1 MRRREFITLLG
12 GAAAA
17 WPLAARAQQPSVPVV
32 GFLHSQSLDTT
43 VADRVREFRQGLKDS
58 GYVEGENVAI
68 EFRWAGGQFDR
79 LPALAAELAR
89 REVAVIAATGG
100 TETAI
105 AAKKATST
113 IPIVFTSGGDP
124 VKLALVA
131 SLNRPGGNITGVT
144 PFSRQLSPK
153 RLGLLQA
160 VVPTAAVIA
169 VLVNRNELDFELQL
183 SEIEEAGRTVGVR
196 ILPLRISNERDF
208 EAAFATLISKRAGAL
223 LIVGGAFINS
233 HRVELAVL
241 TARHAV
247 PAIHTTREFPM
258 AGGLMS
264 YGSDITDAYRQAGVY
279 VGRILKGEKP
289 ADLPVMQPTKFEFVI
304 NLKTAKT
311 LGLTIPPTLLARA
324 DEVIE

>member
-17 WPLAARAQQPSVPVV
+17 WPLAARAQQPAMPVV

-58 GYVEGENVAI
+58 GYVERENVAI
-68 EFRWAGGQFDR
+68 EFRWAEGQFDR
-79 LPALAAELAR
+79 LPALAGELVR
-89 REVAVIAATGG
+89 RQVAVIAATGG

-105 AAKKATST
+105 AAKRATST
-113 IPIVFTSGGDP
+113 IPIVFTTGGDP
-124 VKLALVA
+124 VRLGLVA

-153 RLGLLQA
+153 RLGLLQT

-169 VLVNRNELDFELQL
+169 VLVNRNELDFEVQL
-183 SEIEEAGRTVGVR
+183 SDLEEAGRTVGVR

-208 EAAFATLISKRAGAL
+208 EAAFATLISERAGAL

-279 VGRILKGEKP
+279 VGRVLKGEKP
-289 ADLPVMQPTKFEFVI
+289 ADMPVMQPTKFQFVI

-311 LGLTIPPTLLARA
+311 LGLTIPPTLLALA

>member
-1 MRRREFITLLG
+1 M
-12 GAAAA
+12 
-17 WPLAARAQQPSVPVV
+17 
-32 GFLHSQSLDTT
+32 
-43 VADRVREFRQGLKDS
+43 
-58 GYVEGENVAI
+58 
-68 EFRWAGGQFDR
+68 
-79 LPALAAELAR
+79 
-89 REVAVIAATGG
+89 
-100 TETAI
+100 
-105 AAKKATST
+105 
-113 IPIVFTSGGDP
+113 
-124 VKLALVA
+124 A

-153 RLGLLQA
+153 RLGLLQT

-208 EAAFATLISKRAGAL
+208 EAAFATLISERAGAL

-279 VGRILKGEKP
+279 VGRILKGDKP
-289 ADLPVMQPTKFEFVI
+289 ADLPVLQPTKFRAGYQSQDRQGARPGNV
-304 NLKTAKT
+304 
-311 LGLTIPPTLLARA
+311 PPTLLALA